1 MSIFYLLTFP
11 LCFFNIIYNEIK
23 SIINNIY
30 PTYARIKVSVDS
42 PVSIISI
49 SIEAMPEDIKERS
62 GTSHMMQGRFGFI
75 RPNNAP
81 DEKPK
86 ITWGLMKRVWS
97 YARPYRWW
105 ILGMLLMTVATTG
118 LGLLTPLILR
128 ELIDKTLPA
137 HDLKMLL
144 WFTIALVMIPLIT
157 AALNVLL
164 RQFNARVGEGVT
176 YDLRVDLFSY
186 LQRMSLGFFTQTKIG
201 ELMSR
206 LNNDVVGAQSAI
218 SNTFVNIVTS
228 VIQTVV
234 VLAVMFALEWRL
246 TLISIIILPVLL
258 FAARN
263 LGNRLRD
270 ITRHQLDI
278 IAKMN
283 AVMQEVLNISGALL
297 VKLFGHTTEEDN
309 RFKQRAK
316 DVRDIN
322 VKRAVTGALFF
333 ISIGLMSSIGVAL
346 VYGFGGF
353 LVIKQ
358 TLTIGTIV
366 ALAVYLG
373 TLYSALQVLTNAPVD
388 FATSIVSFERVF
400 EVLDLPQE
408 ITEKADA
415 HVFKDVRGVIEF
427 DDVSFHYIR
436 EGKGLLK
443 DIRRFGLLQ
452 DTQQAASRDRSN
464 SERNDK
470 NDQDEE
476 KAIPSRF
483 REEVLDHISFCA
495 EPGQV
500 IALVGPSGAG
510 KTTLTYLIP
519 RLYDPTAGRILIDGH
534 DLYDVTLASL
544 SAQIGMVTQETYLF
558 NDTIRTNLIYGKL
571 DATQAEIEEAA
582 RAANIHDFVMGLPLQ
597 YDTIVGERGY
607 RLSGGEKQR
616 LALGRVILKNPR
628 ILVLDEATSSLDS
641 QSEALIQEA
650 LSRVMI
656 GRTNIVIAHRLSTIL
671 AADLILVMDN
681 GHIVER
687 GIHSDLLAKGGLYTN
702 LYETQFRHKAK

>member
-1 MSIFYLLTFP
+1 
-11 LCFFNIIYNEIK
+11 
-23 SIINNIY
+23 
-30 PTYARIKVSVDS
+30 
-42 PVSIISI
+42 
-49 SIEAMPEDIKERS
+49 
-62 GTSHMMQGRFGFI
+62 MMRGRYGFI

-86 ITWGLMKRVWS
+86 ITWGLLKRIWS

-105 ILGMLLMTVATTG
+105 ILGMLVMTLATTG
-118 LGLLTPLILR
+118 LGLITPLILR
-128 ELIDKTLPA
+128 QLIDKTLPQ
-137 HDLKMLL
+137 HNLHELL
-144 WFTIALVMIPLIT
+144 WLTVALVTIPLLT
-157 AALNVLL
+157 GSLNVFL
-164 RQFNARVGEGVT
+164 RQLNARVGEGVT
-176 YDLRVDLFSY
+176 YDLRVALFSY
-186 LQRMSLGFFTQTKIG
+186 LQRMSLGFFTHTKIG

-228 VIQTVV
+228 LIQAVV
-234 VLAVMFALEWRL
+234 VAVVMFTLEWRL
-246 TLISIIILPVLL
+246 TLISIAILPLLL

-270 ITRHQLDI
+270 ITRQQLDI

-283 AVMQEVLNISGALL
+283 DVMQEMLNISGALL
-297 VKLFGHTTEEDN
+297 VKLFGRTIEEDSH
-309 RFKQRAK
+309 FKQRAK

-322 VKRAVTGALFF
+322 VRRAVTGGLFF
-333 ISIGLMSSIGVAL
+333 VSLGLLGSIGIAI
-346 VYGFGGF
+346 VYGFGGY

-366 ALAVYLG
+366 ALTVYLG
-373 TLYSALQVLTNAPVD
+373 TLYNALQVLTNAPVD

-408 ITEKADA
+408 IVVKPDA
-415 HVFKDVRGVIEF
+415 HLLNDVHGVIEF
-427 DDVSFHYIR
+427 EDVSFHYIR

-452 DTQQAASRDRSN
+452 DSRPASPGN
-464 SERNDK
+464 STDEKNNDK
-470 NDQDEE
+470 SDQDDE
-476 KAIPSRF
+476 KTTLRQS
-483 REEVLDHISFCA
+483 REEVLDHISFRA
-495 EPGQV
+495 EPGQLV
-500 IALVGPSGAG
+500 ALVGPSGAG
-510 KTTLTYLIP
+510 KTTITYLIP
-519 RLYDPTAGRILIDGH
+519 RLYDPTAGRISIDGH
-534 DLYDVTLASL
+534 DLRDVTLTSL

-558 NDTIRTNLIYGKL
+558 NDTIRTNLLYGKL
-571 DATQAEIEEAA
+571 DATQVEIEEAA
-582 RAANIHDFVMGLPLQ
+582 RAANIHDFIMGLPLQ
-597 YDTIVGERGY
+597 YETIVGERGY

-628 ILVLDEATSSLDS
+628 ILMLDEATSSLDS

-650 LSRVMI
+650 LGRVMV

-671 AADLILVMDN
+671 SADLILVLDY

-687 GIHSDLLAKGGLYTN
+687 GTHGELLAKGGLYAN
-702 LYETQFRHKAK
+702 LYETQFRHRAK

>member
-1 MSIFYLLTFP
+1 MMH
-11 LCFFNIIYNEIK
+11 
-23 SIINNIY
+23 
-30 PTYARIKVSVDS
+30 ARY
-42 PVSIISI
+42 
-49 SIEAMPEDIKERS
+49 
-62 GTSHMMQGRFGFI
+62 GFV

-86 ITWGLMKRVWS
+86 ITWGLLKRVWK

-105 ILGMLLMTVATTG
+105 ILGMLAATLVTTG

-128 ELIDKTLPA
+128 QLIDKTLPA
-137 HDLKMLL
+137 GDLHHLL
-144 WFTIALVMIPLIT
+144 WLTVALVSIPLVT
-157 AALNVLL
+157 ALLNVFL

-176 YDLRVDLFSY
+176 FDLRVALFSY
-186 LQRMSLGFFTQTKIG
+186 LQRMSLGFFTHTKIG

-206 LNNDVVGAQSAI
+206 LNNDVQGAQSAI

-228 VIQTVV
+228 LIQAIV
-234 VLAVMFALEWRL
+234 VLSVMFALEWRL
-246 TLISIIILPVLL
+246 TLISILILPLLL

-263 LGNRLRD
+263 LGKRLRD
-270 ITRHQLDI
+270 ITRQQLDI

-283 AVMQEVLNISGALL
+283 AVMQELLNISGALL
-297 VKLFGHTTEEDN
+297 VKLFGRTAEED
-309 RFKQRAK
+309 RHFQQRAK

-322 VKRAVTGALFF
+322 VRRAVTGAMFF
-333 ISIGLMSSIGVAL
+333 VSIGLLSSVGIAL
-346 VYGFGGF
+346 VYGFGGY

-388 FATSIVSFERVF
+388 FATSMVSFERVF

-408 ITEKADA
+408 IVEKADA
-415 HVFKDVRGVIEF
+415 YVFNEVRGVIGFE
-427 DDVSFHYIR
+427 DVSFHYIR

-452 DTQQAASRDRSN
+452 DSQPVPPRDS
-464 SERNDK
+464 SGSAPDGK
-470 NDQDEE
+470 SDQDEE
-476 KAIPSRF
+476 KVAPSQA
-483 REEVLDHISFCA
+483 REEVLDHISFRA
-495 EPGQV
+495 EPGQLV
-500 IALVGPSGAG
+500 ALVGPSGAG

-519 RLYDPTAGRILIDGH
+519 RLYDPTSGRILIDGH
-534 DLYDVTLASL
+534 DLREVTLSSL
-544 SAQIGMVTQETYLF
+544 TAQIGMVTQETYLF
-558 NDTIRTNLIYGKL
+558 NDTIRANLLYGKL

-582 RAANIHDFVMGLPLQ
+582 RAANIHDFIMGLPLQ
-597 YDTIVGERGY
+597 YQTIVGERGY

-650 LSRVMI
+650 LSRVMV

-671 AADLILVMDN
+671 AADLILVLDY
-681 GHIVER
+681 GRIVER
-687 GIHSDLLAKGGLYTN
+687 GTHGELLAQGGLYAH
-702 LYETQFRHKAK
+702 LYETQFRRKAK

>member
-1 MSIFYLLTFP
+1 MMH
-11 LCFFNIIYNEIK
+11 
-23 SIINNIY
+23 
-30 PTYARIKVSVDS
+30 ARY
-42 PVSIISI
+42 
-49 SIEAMPEDIKERS
+49 
-62 GTSHMMQGRFGFI
+62 GFA

-86 ITWGLMKRVWS
+86 ITWGLLKRVWR

-105 ILGMLLMTVATTG
+105 ILGMLGMTLVSTG

-128 ELIDKTLPA
+128 QLIDKTLPA
-137 HDLKMLL
+137 RDLSHLL
-144 WFTIALVMIPLIT
+144 WLTVALVTIPLVT
-157 AALNVLL
+157 ALLNVLL

-176 YDLRVDLFSY
+176 FDLRVALFSY
-186 LQRMSLGFFTQTKIG
+186 LQRMSLGFFTHTKIG

-206 LNNDVVGAQSAI
+206 LNNDVQGAQSAI

-228 VIQTVV
+228 LIQAIV
-234 VLAVMFALEWRL
+234 VLSVMFALEWRL
-246 TLISIIILPVLL
+246 TIVSIFVLPLL
-258 FAARN
+258 LVAARN
-263 LGNRLRD
+263 LGKRLRN
-270 ITRHQLDI
+270 ITRQQLDI

-283 AVMQEVLNISGALL
+283 AVMQELLNISGALL
-297 VKLFGHTTEEDN
+297 VKLFGRTAEEDKH
-309 RFKQRAK
+309 FKQRAK

-322 VKRAVTGALFF
+322 IRRAVTGALFF
-333 ISIGLMSSIGVAL
+333 VSIGLLSSIGIAL
-346 VYGFGGF
+346 VYGFGGY

-358 TLTIGTIV
+358 TMTIGTIV

-373 TLYSALQVLTNAPVD
+373 TLYGALQVLTNAPVD

-415 HVFKDVRGVIEF
+415 YIFNDVRGVIEF
-427 DDVSFHYIR
+427 DDVSFHYIK
-436 EGKGLLK
+436 EGRGLLK

-452 DTQQAASRDRSN
+452 DSQQTRSRDSSG
-464 SERNDK
+464 SEQNEK
-470 NDQDEE
+470 NEQDEE
-476 KAIPSRF
+476 KPALSQA
-483 REEVLDHISFCA
+483 REEVLDHISFRA
-495 EPGQV
+495 EPGQLV
-500 IALVGPSGAG
+500 ALVGPSGAG

-519 RLYDPTAGRILIDGH
+519 RLYDPTDGRILIDGR
-534 DLYDVTLASL
+534 DLRDVTLSSL
-544 SAQIGMVTQETYLF
+544 TAQIGMVTQETYLF
-558 NDTIRTNLIYGKL
+558 NDTIHANLLYGKL
-571 DATQAEIEEAA
+571 DATQVEIEAAA

-597 YDTIVGERGY
+597 YQTIVGERGY

-650 LSRVMI
+650 LSRVMV

-671 AADLILVMDN
+671 AADLILVLDF
-681 GHIVER
+681 GRIVER
-687 GIHSDLLAKGGLYTN
+687 GTHAELLTKGGLYAH
-702 LYETQFRHKAK
+702 LYETQFRRKAK